1 MRNLSSPYF
10 IESAAQ
16 QQMCAIVA
24 TLTTAVW
31 TEGREL
37 RALRG
42 TASGLEIRAD
52 LTGDLNPDILR
63 AHIDGELIYSLR
75 SVEAG
80 GAFTGTQPE
89 RARRL
94 LTAARNYDLIDLEV
108 DRDLTYGLL
117 STIPPHRRRLCW
129 YGSGRDQRGLAAVFA
144 RMAHTPARLYVLAQ
158 EANTV
163 DQAMAPLHLLKALGR
178 SDVTAFATG
187 DLGVSSRLLAPW
199 FGAPVVF
206 GTLGHSGGAHGL
218 LTVERLLRDYPF
230 PTLPKLDNV
239 FGIVGQRVGESHS
252 PRLHNAGY
260 RALEL
265 PAMFLPLHTSEFTD
279 SWRDMCANFSRLGV
293 PLLGATVVAPYKE
306 EALLFA
312 DTVSTEAN
320 RTGATNLLV
329 HKPSGWR
336 AYTTDPIGVVG
347 AVRESGVW
355 LRGRQ
360 VAVVGCG
367 GAGRGAAAGLLRA
380 GAEPT
385 LVNRGVARGRYAARL
400 LGLDYVPLDDF
411 EPERYSLIVHATPIR
426 DTPPFSVDRVR
437 DGTVIVDMAYGPQP
451 TAIAAAARRRR
462 LPVVDGWRVLMVE
475 VARQFRLLTG
485 RALPKALESAE
496 GDGSPAAL
504 SRKEF
509 AR

>member
-1 MRNLSSPYF
+1 MRNLSSPSF

-16 QQMCAIVA
+16 QQSCAIVA

-52 LTGDLNPDILR
+52 LTGDLNPNILR

-94 LTAARNYDLIDLEV
+94 LTAALHYDLIDLEV

-117 STIPPHRRRLCW
+117 SAIPPHRRRLCW
-129 YGSGRDQRGLAAVFA
+129 YGSGRDKRGLAAVFA
-144 RMAHTPARLYVLAQ
+144 RMATTPARLYLLAQ
-158 EANTV
+158 EAETV
-163 DQAMAPLHLLKALGR
+163 DQAMASLHLLKTLGR

-206 GTLGHSGGAHGL
+206 GGLGHNGAHGL
-218 LTVERLLRDYPF
+218 LTVERLLNDYPF
-230 PTLPKLDNV
+230 PTLPKLENV
-239 FGIVGQRVGESHS
+239 YGIVGQRVGESHS

-260 RALEL
+260 HALEL
-265 PAMFLPLHTSEFTD
+265 PAMFLPLHASEFTD
-279 SWRDMCANFSRLGV
+279 SWRDMCANFNQLGV
-293 PLLGATVVAPYKE
+293 PLLGATVVSPYKE
-306 EALLFA
+306 EALMFA

-329 HKPSGWR
+329 HKPGGWR

-347 AVRESGVW
+347 AVRDSGVW
-355 LRGRQ
+355 LRGRR

-426 DTPPFSVDRVR
+426 DTSPFSVDRVR

-451 TAIAAAARRRR
+451 TVIAAAARRRR
-462 LPVVDGWRVLMVE
+462 LHVVDGWQVLMVE

-485 RALPKALESAE
+485 RALPRPTESVE
-496 GDGSPAAL
+496 SGGLPTAL

>member
-1 MRNLSSPYF
+1 MRNLSRPYSF
-10 IESAAQ
+10 ESGVQ
-16 QQMCAIVA
+16 QRVCAIVA

-42 TASGLEIRAD
+42 TASALEIRAD
-52 LTGDLNPDILR
+52 LTGDLKTDILR
-63 AHIDGELIYSLR
+63 DHIDGELIYSLR
-75 SVEAG
+75 SVESG
-80 GAFTGTQPE
+80 GAFTGNQPE

-94 LTAARNYDLIDLEV
+94 LSAAGNYDLIDLEV
-108 DRDLTYGLL
+108 DRDLTAEVL
-117 STIPPHRRRLCW
+117 SAIPPHRRRLCW
-129 YGSGRDQRGLAAVFA
+129 YGQGRDQRDLAAVLA
-144 RMAHTPARLYVLAQ
+144 GMSGTPARLYLLAQ
-158 EANTV
+158 EATTV
-163 DQAMAPLHLLKALGR
+163 EHAMAPLHLLKSLGR
-178 SDVTAFATG
+178 TDVTAFATG

-206 GTLGHSGGAHGL
+206 GGLGHNGAHGL
-218 LTVERLLRDYPF
+218 LTVERLLRDYTF
-230 PTLPKLDNV
+230 PTLPKLESV

-260 RALEL
+260 RALDL
-265 PAMFLPLHTSEFTD
+265 PAMFLPLHANEFTD
-279 SWRDMCANFSRLGV
+279 SWRAMCAEFDRLGV

-306 EALLFA
+306 EALLLA

-320 RTGATNLLV
+320 RTGAANLLA

-355 LRGRQ
+355 LRGRS

-380 GAEPT
+380 GARPT
-385 LVNRGVARGRYAARL
+385 LVNRGTARGHYAARL
-400 LGLDYVPLDDF
+400 LGLDYLQLDEF

-426 DTPPFSVDRVR
+426 GAPPFSVDRVR
-437 DGTVIVDMAYGPQP
+437 DGTVIVDMAYGPEP
-451 TAIAAAARRRR
+451 TAIAAAARRRK
-462 LPVVDGWRVLMVE
+462 LPIIDGWRVLMVE
-475 VARQFRLLTG
+475 VSRQFRLMTG
-485 RALPKALESAE
+485 RALPTAMESVE
-496 GDGSPAAL
+496 GGGSPASL
-504 SRKEF
+504 PRREF

>member
-16 QQMCAIVA
+16 QQLCAIVA

-52 LTGDLNPDILR
+52 LTGDLNPKILR

-75 SVEAG
+75 SVESG
-80 GAFTGTQPE
+80 GAFTGTDAE

-94 LTAARNYDLIDLEV
+94 LNAARHYDLIDLEV
-108 DRDLTYGLL
+108 NRDLTDDLL
-117 STIPPHRRRLCW
+117 SAIPPHRRRLCW

-144 RMAHTPARLYVLAQ
+144 GMTSTAARLYLLAQ
-158 EANTV
+158 EAETV
-163 DQAMAPLHLLKALGR
+163 DQAIASLHLLKALGR

-187 DLGVSSRLLAPW
+187 DLGVFSRLLAPW

-206 GTLGHSGGAHGL
+206 GALGHNGAHGL
-218 LTVERLLRDYPF
+218 LTVERLLHDYPF
-230 PTLPKLDNV
+230 PALPKLDSV

-265 PAMFLPLHTSEFTD
+265 PAMFLPLHANEFTN
-279 SWRDMCANFSRLGV
+279 SWPAMCANFDRLGL
-293 PLLGATVVAPYKE
+293 PLAGATVVAPYKE
-306 EALLFA
+306 EALEFA
-312 DTVSTEAN
+312 DTVSIEAS
-320 RTGATNLLV
+320 RTDAANLLV

-347 AVRESGVW
+347 AVRNAGASLSG
-355 LRGRQ
+355 RR

-380 GAEPT
+380 GAIPT
-385 LVNRGVARGRYAARL
+385 LVNRGVVRGRYAARL
-400 LGLDYVPLDDF
+400 LGLDCVPLEEF
-411 EPERYSLIVHATPIR
+411 EPEHYSLIVHATPIR
-426 DTPPFSVDRVR
+426 DTSPFSVDRVR
-437 DGTVIVDMAYGPQP
+437 DGTLIVDMAYGPEP

-475 VARQFRLLTG
+475 VARQFRLMTG
-485 RALPKALESAE
+485 RALPIAIESVD
-496 GDGSPAAL
+496 GGGSPTAL
-504 SRKEF
+504 SRREF